1 VLLTKGEIAGLVIF
15 GLSLAVAAFFYPRMP
30 ALMASHWNAAGEVDG
45 YAPRLFTLLIAPV
58 TIAVLWLVFFA
69 IPRIDPLKKNIAQ
82 FRGSFDWLVVVL
94 LLFFLAIGV
103 QVDLWSVNIRV
114 PPHLTIPVALGLLF
128 MILGRIVGK
137 AKRNYFV
144 GIRTPWTLASDIVW
158 QKTHR
163 LGSRLF
169 VVAGG
174 MTLLGV
180 FFGRHAMLFILVPVL
195 AVTAIL
201 VLYSYIEY
209 SRLPAE

>member
-1 VLLTKGEIAGLVIF
+1 
-15 GLSLAVAAFFYPRMP
+15 MP

-144 GIRTPWTLASDIVW
+144 GIRTPWTLASDVVW